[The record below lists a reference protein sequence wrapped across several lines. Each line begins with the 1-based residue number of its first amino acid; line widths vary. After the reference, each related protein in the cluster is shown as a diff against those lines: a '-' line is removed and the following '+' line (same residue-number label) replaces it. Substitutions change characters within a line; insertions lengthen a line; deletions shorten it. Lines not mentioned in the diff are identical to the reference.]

1 MTRLGKYYNTGL
13 KEKKISEEQQQR
25 NIALSFTWGD
35 TFSKA
40 ENDLLLKCRCP
51 PYIYILDMTP
61 QQKERAR

>member
-51 PYIYILDMTP
+51 PYIYIY
-61 QQKERAR
+61 